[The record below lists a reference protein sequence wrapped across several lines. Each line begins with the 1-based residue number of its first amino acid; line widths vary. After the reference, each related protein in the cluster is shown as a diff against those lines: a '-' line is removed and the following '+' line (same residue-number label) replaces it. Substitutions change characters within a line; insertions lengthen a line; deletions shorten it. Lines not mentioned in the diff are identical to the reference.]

1 MLRQL
6 TCIAMLFV
14 MTVLTGCDGQA
25 TPVEPVSSKTASLLM
40 EKVQNDEWLL
50 IDVRSPE
57 EFAEGHIPGAI
68 NMPHNQIESYVSQL
82 DDYKNQRIIVY
93 CQSGRRAM
101 LTLETLK
108 ARSFTDVSHLE
119 GDMMGWNA
127 AGLPVDRM

>member
-1 MLRQL
+1 
-6 TCIAMLFV
+6 MLFV
-14 MTVLTGCDGQA
+14 LAAITGCDGQA
-25 TPVEPVSSKTASLLM
+25 TAVKPVSSETASLLM
-40 EKVQNDEWLL
+40 EKVQNNEWLL

-68 NMPHNQIESYVSQL
+68 NMPHNEIESYISQL
-82 DDYKNQRIIVY
+82 DDDKDQRIIVY
-93 CQSGRRAM
+93 CRSGRRAM

-119 GDMMGWNA
+119 GDMMGWDA

>member
-1 MLRQL
+1 MIRR
-6 TCIAMLFV
+6 LFCTV
-14 MTVLTGCDGQA
+14 MILLLAILSGCDGQA
-25 TPVEPVSSKTASLLM
+25 TTVKPVSSETASLLM
-40 EKVQNDEWLL
+40 QKVQNDEWLL

-68 NMPHNQIESYVSQL
+68 NMPHSEIESYVSQL
-82 DDYKNQRIIVY
+82 DKDQRIIVY
-93 CQSGRRAM
+93 CHSGRRAM

-108 ARSFTDVSHLE
+108 SRSFTDVSHLE